1 MPRNVFVTLLVV
13 VMKKLSFVLS
23 SASVP
28 MMCVCVPTVLLCVN
42 VCMLVR
48 FPVSA
53 TQFLCHTG
61 GGDETYPVREIQL
74 HADGSQLFKMMM
86 MAMTIMAL
94 VVSVV
99 IQSDTI
105 YLHNHF

>member
-1 MPRNVFVTLLVV
+1 M
-13 VMKKLSFVLS
+13 MC
-23 SASVP
+23 
-28 MMCVCVPTVLLCVN
+28 MCVCVLSWDFQLCFSVF
-42 VCMLVR
+42 MLVLV

-74 HADGSQLFKMMM
+74 HADGAQLFKMMM
-86 MAMTIMAL
+86 M
-94 VVSVV
+94 VVSVIA
-99 IQSDTI
+99 IQSDTL

>member
-1 MPRNVFVTLLVV
+1 
-13 VMKKLSFVLS
+13 
-23 SASVP
+23 
-28 MMCVCVPTVLLCVN
+28 MMCVCVSTVLLCVN
-42 VCMLVR
+42 FCMLVM

-74 HADGSQLFKMMM
+74 HADGAQLFKMI
-86 MAMTIMAL
+86 IM

-99 IQSDTI
+99 IQSDTL
-105 YLHNHF
+105 YLHDHF

>member
-1 MPRNVFVTLLVV
+1 MV

-28 MMCVCVPTVLLCVN
+28 MMCVCVSTVPLCVN
-42 VCMLVR
+42 VCMPVM
-48 FPVSA
+48 FPLSA
-53 TQFLCHTG
+53 RQFLCHTG

-74 HADGSQLFKMMM
+74 HADGAQLFKMMM
-86 MAMTIMAL
+86 M
-94 VVSVV
+94 VVSVLV
-99 IQSDTI
+99 IQSDTL